1 MLMAFVKKTL
11 PIINISS
18 MIMIAANV
26 NEIKPTY
33 QNYSTGYDLIDYAGY
48 NYTYPSY
55 RYAGYNYT
63 YPSYRYAGYKYMS
76 SLYRLDNEISDK
88 LIEHHIN
95 KFQNECNED
104 YNCTSGVEG
113 FQAVKKNGSIKKAL
127 KKELKNICKY
137 TK

>member
-26 NEIKPTY
+26 NEIKSTY

-55 RYAGYNYT
+55 RYAGYKYT
-63 YPSYRYAGYKYMS
+63 S

-95 KFQNECNED
+95 KFQDECNED
-104 YNCTSGVEG
+104 YNCASGVEN

>member
-55 RYAGYNYT
+55 RYAGYKYT
-63 YPSYRYAGYKYMS
+63 S

-104 YNCTSGVEG
+104 YNCTSGVES